1 MIGGNGEAKIIL
13 LADILEQ
20 KLRKESEL
28 SYYEQQLK
36 ALQIKMQFLKSEI
49 SITNLIIQL
58 VADEKIID
66 IRDYLTKPDRIQ

>member
-1 MIGGNGEAKIIL
+1 MTGENGEAKIIL

-20 KLRKESEL
+20 KLRKETEL
-28 SYYEQQLK
+28 AYYEQQLK
-36 ALQIKMQFLKSEI
+36 ALQIKMNFLKNEI

-66 IRDYLTKPDRIQ
+66 IRDYLGKPDRIQ

>member
-1 MIGGNGEAKIIL
+1 MNTGNGEAKIIL

-49 SITNLIIQL
+49 SITNIIIQL
-58 VADEKIID
+58 VTNEKIID
-66 IRDYLTKPDRIQ
+66 IRDYLNKSDRIQ

>member
-66 IRDYLTKPDRIQ
+66 IRDYLAKPDRIQ

>member
-1 MIGGNGEAKIIL
+1 MTGGNGEAKIIL

>member
-1 MIGGNGEAKIIL
+1 MTGGNGEAKIIL

-36 ALQIKMQFLKSEI
+36 VLQIKMQFLKSEI

-66 IRDYLTKPDRIQ
+66 IRDYLAKPDRIQ

>member
-1 MIGGNGEAKIIL
+1 MTGGNGEAKIIL

-66 IRDYLTKPDRIQ
+66 IRDYLAKPDRIQ

>member
-1 MIGGNGEAKIIL
+1 MTGGNGEAKIIL

-36 ALQIKMQFLKSEI
+36 VLQIKMQFLKSEI

>member
-1 MIGGNGEAKIIL
+1 MTGGNGEAKIIL

-36 ALQIKMQFLKSEI
+36 ALQIKMNFLKNEI

-66 IRDYLTKPDRIQ
+66 IRDYLDKPNRIQ